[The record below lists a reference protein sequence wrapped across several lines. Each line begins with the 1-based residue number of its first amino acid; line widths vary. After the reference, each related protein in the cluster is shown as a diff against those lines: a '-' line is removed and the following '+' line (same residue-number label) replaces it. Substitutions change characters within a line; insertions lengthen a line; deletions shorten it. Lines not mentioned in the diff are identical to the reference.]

1 MTTDYSDE
9 ITKKRAEK
17 VFKKLIE
24 KNGININ
31 GDIHGQLM
39 SIYASPIPKD
49 DYVKFT
55 YEMIQNHL
63 MALSKNFYENGQQD
77 KDLKL
82 MTDFREEVQKAEEI
96 IRSMLK

>member
-1 MTTDYSDE
+1 MTTDFSDE
-9 ITKKRAEK
+9 LTKKRAEK
-17 VFKKLIE
+17 ELKKLMD

-31 GDIHGQLM
+31 GDLHGHLM

-82 MTDFREEVQKAEEI
+82 MTDFREYIQKAEEI
-96 IRSMLK
+96 MRSMLK

>member
-9 ITKKRAEK
+9 FTKKLAEK
-17 VFKKLIE
+17 EFKKLVAR
-24 KNGININ
+24 NGINVN

-55 YEMIQNHL
+55 YEMMQNHL

-82 MTDFREEVQKAEEI
+82 MTDFREEMQKAEEI
-96 IRSMLK
+96 MRSMLK